1 MTHQASERSGAF
13 FIERSIM
20 TDRKAAP
27 VHPKIDG
34 YVRPKQAAE
43 ILGVT
48 VRTVWNWVNDRKDEG
63 FPRPIPL
70 SKRVTVFPR
79 AEIVSFAEK
88 QKVA

>member
-1 MTHQASERSGAF
+1 
-13 FIERSIM
+13 M
-20 TDRKAAP
+20 TDRKATTP
-27 VHPKIDG
+27 QPKTDG

-48 VRTVWNWVNDRKDEG
+48 VRTVWNWVNNRRDEG

-88 QKVA
+88 QKIA

>member
-1 MTHQASERSGAF
+1 
-13 FIERSIM
+13 M
-20 TDRKAAP
+20 TDTKKTKQP
-27 VHPKIDG
+27 QPHSDG
-34 YVRPKQAAE
+34 YVRPKQAAD

-48 VRTVWNWVNDRKDEG
+48 VRTVWNWVNARKDEG